1 MPVKY
6 PHMLPQ
12 ETRIWD
18 RYLDQFGVPE
28 GRISYDVHLGD
39 GLSPDPDWPE
49 WMIRMVKVL
58 STHRADVIV
67 ERQDEV
73 IIVEVKSVAGMGALG
88 QMLGYE
94 ALWVKERGTSRG
106 VRLMC
111 VCETAEADVEVAYD
125 FYGIELVELGE
136 VEIKMPE

>member
-6 PHMLPQ
+6 AHMLPR

-18 RYLDQFGVPE
+18 AYLDRYGVPE
-28 GRISYDVHLGD
+28 GQISYDVHLGD

-67 ERQDEV
+67 ERRDEV
-73 IIVEVKSVAGMGALG
+73 IIVEVKSIAGMGALG

-94 ALWVKERGTSRG
+94 ALWVKERGASRG
-106 VRLMC
+106 IRLMC
-111 VCETAEADVEVAYD
+111 ICESAEADIEVAYE
-125 FYGIELVELGE
+125 FYGIELIELGE
-136 VEIKMPE
+136 V